1 MNPNN
6 PVTVSEAFRRFILS
20 LERKRREPRTIKT
33 YHQRLGRFVEMFGT
47 MSLADLTAN
56 EIDDWLDEYVTQ
68 SERFESH
75 PTRPNVN
82 GRLANATI
90 RGYVQSIKTF
100 IRFCDTRYGDEL
112 PWRRLP
118 TAHIGRPPKKKKS
131 ERENAA
137 ARPEDFLAMMKRCR
151 WQPRDR
157 AMLAFLG
164 DTAVRAGEL
173 ASVRISDVDFERNLA
188 KVKGKTGVR
197 EVDFTHETAEYIWDW
212 LELRPETDHEFLF
225 VALNNRYLGSPIT
238 IQGIYLTCKR
248 LAKEAKISG
257 HWNPQAIRRMTGQ
270 MWADAGIN
278 PERIQ
283 LKLGHS
289 DIKTTL
295 DWYTFQDMDRV
306 RQTTQEMS
314 LVKQFEATEVQR
326 RKKLRS
332 MRHGSGTTEQVPVV

>member
-1 MNPNN
+1 MNPKN
-6 PVTVSEAFRRFILS
+6 PVTVDEAFRRFVLS

-56 EIDDWLDEYVTQ
+56 EIDDWLDLYVMQ

-82 GRLANATI
+82 GRLSNATI

-100 IRFCDTRYGDEL
+100 IRFCDTRYGDDL

-118 TAHIGRPPKKKKS
+118 TAHIGRPPKKKKAD
-131 ERENAA
+131 RENAA

-188 KVKGKTGVR
+188 TV
-197 EVDFTHETAEYIWDW
+197 
-212 LELRPETDHEFLF
+212 
-225 VALNNRYLGSPIT
+225 
-238 IQGIYLTCKR
+238 
-248 LAKEAKISG
+248 
-257 HWNPQAIRRMTGQ
+257 
-270 MWADAGIN
+270 
-278 PERIQ
+278 
-283 LKLGHS
+283 
-289 DIKTTL
+289 
-295 DWYTFQDMDRV
+295 
-306 RQTTQEMS
+306 
-314 LVKQFEATEVQR
+314 
-326 RKKLRS
+326 
-332 MRHGSGTTEQVPVV
+332 